1 MTGKKKNNTANTYP
15 PGVVITL
22 EELMRYEYFV
32 QDIPLLPQHPVYN
45 ILAGRHASKLR
56 GRGLDFEE
64 VRVYVPGDD
73 IRNID
78 WKVTARTG
86 ITHSKV
92 FNEEKERPTFVVTDQ
107 SSRLFFGSQ
116 QQVKSVVA
124 AQVAALSAFY
134 TVRRGDRVGGI
145 VFNEERND
153 FIPSARSKSHVQYL
167 LTCLA
172 DMNAQLPTRT
182 HIRSGPELLNDIL
195 HKTGTLV
202 THDYVVTV
210 ISDFSVVNED
220 TFRYLQHIAAHN
232 DVMLVHITDPLEAAL
247 PDGSLVLSDG
257 IRQVLWNNNSRH
269 NGQHY
274 AEDFEVM
281 KSTLTERC
289 RNYRIP
295 VIFID
300 TGAAVSSQIMHFF
313 GKTNQ

>member
-1 MTGKKKNNTANTYP
+1 MGKNKHTTTNVYP

-22 EELMRYEYFV
+22 EELMRYEYYV
-32 QDIPLLPQHPVYN
+32 QDIPLLPQHPVYT

-64 VRVYVPGDD
+64 VRIYVPGDD

-78 WKVTARTG
+78 WRATARTG
-86 ITHSKV
+86 ETHSKV
-92 FNEEKERPTFVVTDQ
+92 FNEEKERPTFVVVDQ
-107 SSRLFFGSQ
+107 TSRLFFGSQ
-116 QQVKSVVA
+116 QQMKSVVA

-145 VFNEERND
+145 VFNDERSD

-167 LTCLA
+167 LTCMA
-172 DMNAQLPTRT
+172 GMNAELPTRT
-182 HIRSGPELLNDIL
+182 NMRPGPDVLNEIL
-195 HKTGTLV
+195 HKTRALV

-210 ISDFSVVNED
+210 ISDFAVANED

-247 PDGSLVLSDG
+247 PDGDLVLSDG
-257 IRQVLWNNNSRH
+257 RRQVLWNNNYRH
-269 NGQHY
+269 NGDRY
-274 AEDFEVM
+274 TEDHEKM
-281 KSTLTERC
+281 KTALTERC

-300 TGAAVSSQIMHFF
+300 TGMEVSSQIMHFF
-313 GKTNQ
+313 GKTNS

>member
-1 MTGKKKNNTANTYP
+1 MMRKKKDQTAPAYP

-22 EELMRYEYFV
+22 EELMRYEYYV
-32 QDIPLLPQHPVYN
+32 QDIPLLPQHPVYT

-64 VRVYVPGDD
+64 VRIYVPGDD

-92 FNEEKERPTFVVTDQ
+92 FNEEKERPTFVVVDQ
-107 SSRLFFGSQ
+107 TSRLFFGSQ

-124 AQVAALSAFY
+124 AEIAALSAFY

-145 VFNEERND
+145 VFNEDSND

-167 LTCLA
+167 LTCMA
-172 DMNAQLPTRT
+172 AMNAQLPMRT
-182 HIRSGPELLNDIL
+182 HIQSDPGVLNEIL

-210 ISDFSVVNED
+210 ISDFSIANED

-232 DVMLVHITDPLEAAL
+232 DVMLVHITDPLETAL
-247 PDGSLVLSDG
+247 PAGKLVLSDG
-257 IRQVLWNNNSRH
+257 VKQVGWNNNTGH
-269 NGQHY
+269 NGNRY
-274 AEDFEVM
+274 TEDFEKM

-289 RNYRIP
+289 RNYHIP

-300 TGAAVSSQIMHFF
+300 TATEVSSQIMHFF

>member
-1 MTGKKKNNTANTYP
+1 MGKNKHTTQTYP

-22 EELMRYEYFV
+22 EELMRYEYYV
-32 QDIPLLPQHPVYN
+32 QDIPLLPQHPVYT

-64 VRVYVPGDD
+64 VRIYVPGDD

-78 WKVTARTG
+78 WKVTARTAE
-86 ITHSKV
+86 THSKV
-92 FNEEKERPTFVVTDQ
+92 FNEEKERPTFVVVDQ
-107 SSRLFFGSQ
+107 STRLFFGSQ
-116 QQVKSVVA
+116 LLVKSVVA

-153 FIPSARSKSHVQYL
+153 FISPARSKSHVQHL
-167 LTCLA
+167 LTRIA

-182 HIRSGPELLNDIL
+182 HIRQDPDVLNEIL

-210 ISDFSVVNED
+210 ISDFSLANED
-220 TFRYLQHIAAHN
+220 TFRYLEHIAAHN
-232 DVMLVHITDPLEAAL
+232 DVMLVHITDPMEAAL

-257 IRQVLWNNNSRH
+257 FRQVLWDNSTRH
-269 NGQHY
+269 NGERY
-274 AEDFEVM
+274 TEDFEKM
-281 KSTLTERC
+281 KSALTERC

-300 TGAAVSSQIMHFF
+300 TGAEVSSQLMHFF

>member
-1 MTGKKKNNTANTYP
+1 MMGKKNDTAAKTYP

-22 EELMRYEYFV
+22 EELMRYEYYV
-32 QDIPLLPQHPVYN
+32 QDIPLLPQHPVYT

-64 VRVYVPGDD
+64 VRIYVPGDD

-86 ITHSKV
+86 ETHSKV
-92 FNEEKERPTFVVTDQ
+92 FNEEKERPTFVVVDQ
-107 SSRLFFGSQ
+107 TTRLFFGSQ

-153 FIPSARSKSHVQYL
+153 FIPSARSKSHVQHL
-167 LTCLA
+167 LTRIA
-172 DMNAQLPTRT
+172 DMNALLPTRT
-182 HIRSGPELLNDIL
+182 HIRPAPVALNEIL

-210 ISDFSVVNED
+210 ISDFSIANED

-247 PDGSLVLSDG
+247 PDGSLALSDG
-257 IRQVLWNNNSRH
+257 IRQVLWNNNNRH
-269 NGQHY
+269 NGDRY
-274 AEDFEVM
+274 TENFENM

-289 RNYRIP
+289 RNYHIP
-295 VIFID
+295 IIFID
-300 TGAAVSSQIMHFF
+300 AGAEVSNQIIHFF
-313 GKTNQ
+313 GKTNH